1 MCSNDRLKCNI
12 RGKSIG
18 IIFLCDNFLLY
29 GDLRKS
35 SPLSLTIKSSHC
47 LIEITRK
54 EKEILK
60 ILFSSNKSVNR
71 YKNKTEESKAKIFRQ
86 LFCSFLYLLLL
97 EKRKR
102 AVKFILLLFFSSF
115 FLPVS
120 CKLSACN
127 FLNHTFIIF

>member
-1 MCSNDRLKCNI
+1 MCSNDRLKCNM

-102 AVKFILLLFFSSF
+102 AVKFILLLFFFFFFFYQCLVSF
-115 FLPVS
+115 RLAIS
-120 CKLSACN
+120 
-127 FLNHTFIIF
+127 